1 MPHVEFRFPKDLPQ
15 EAFFAEYWQKKPY
28 LFRQAIDPDCLTFPA
43 EELAGLSLE
52 SEIESR
58 IIIQSEDDEY
68 ALHHGPFAEE
78 FFGDLPENKW
88 TLLVQD
94 CDKWIDD
101 VSNVLNA
108 FDFLPSWRLDDIMIS
123 YASTGGSVGPH
134 TDNYDVFLI
143 QSSGQRHWQLDANAK
158 ETFREHPQLKLLA
171 EFKTTDEWT
180 LEPGDVLYLPPKLA
194 HWGVALDDQCM
205 TWSVGMRG
213 PSSEEILDAWVQ
225 HAAQHHT
232 IAHLTDQLNK
242 HYDHPN
248 MLTQSEI
255 KQSVAI
261 TEQTLNL
268 GALKNGP
275 WLGEFLTEPKLNFD
289 IPADEQA
296 VTPDELETIDNLQRH
311 PWLRTAIIVD
321 EERAYFCAQG
331 ASFNFNADLYEWAEA
346 LSRMP
351 LLEKSFISH
360 ALNDSHKTKLLC
372 ELVRRN
378 WWVVDE

>member
-1 MPHVEFRFPKDLPQ
+1 MPHVEFRFPKDLPK
-15 EAFFAEYWQKKPY
+15 ETFFADYWQKKPY

-58 IIIQSEDDEY
+58 IIIQSQDDDY
-68 ALHHGPFAEE
+68 TLHHGPFTEE
-78 FFGDLPENKW
+78 FFGELPENKW

-123 YASTGGSVGPH
+123 YASSGGSVGPH

-194 HWGVALDDQCM
+194 HWGVAVDDQCM

-225 HAAQHHT
+225 HAAQHHP

-242 HYDHPN
+242 HHDHPN
-248 MLTQSEI
+248 MLTQSEM
-255 KQSVAI
+255 KHSVTI

-275 WLGEFLTEPKLNFD
+275 WLGEFLTEPKLSFD
-289 IPADEQA
+289 ISADDQA
-296 VTPDELETIDNLQRH
+296 VTPEELEDIDNLQRH

-331 ASFNFNADLYEWAEA
+331 ASFSFNADLYEWAET

-360 ALNDSHKTKLLC
+360 ALNDSYKTKVLC